1 VATVNKDFKV
11 KNGLAVVLGGSFGGT
26 VTVATPT
33 DALHAATKAYVDAA
47 AGSGAIPVG
56 STFPAS
62 PVEGQLFIDS
72 VTKRI
77 HMYLNAAWI
86 AVATLQDAEVL
97 QDQLCGCGARNTSI
111 TSSSRSPS
119 TALGRRGTPTL
130 TTARGKVLGGV
141 RRRMAI
147 VVRMGLLMVA
157 DWLRL

>member
-33 DALHAATKAYVDAA
+33 SASHAATKAYVDAA

-97 QDQLCGCGARNTSI
+97 QDHIHDTSI
-111 TSSSRSPS
+111 DGNGLIVSTFTSGGSYDEPGVLVSAGSYDTTS
-119 TALGRRGTPTL
+119 FEATFDGGTA
-130 TTARGKVLGGV
+130 
-141 RRRMAI
+141 I
-147 VVRMGLLMVA
+147 
-157 DWLRL
+157 DNFN